1 MPDIQPLLS
10 SSPAPAQAD
19 GKPHRQP
26 VHLERKG
33 GKSPRQRIWEALRA
47 YAGSHDGRFDLDRIE
62 RETRIEPATIFS
74 YLRALQKAGFITVVE
89 PATAQRK
96 QVYELAR
103 DNGCEAPRIDKQG
116 RPVTQGMGSE
126 QMWRTMRLIGEF
138 SAIELAAHASTEQ
151 VPVLASTA
159 ERYLGH
165 LCHAGYLVLVSPAR
179 KLGSGWHQPARYR
192 LAPGKY
198 TGPRP
203 PMIQRSKAV
212 YDPNLDQVVWE
223 EVQREDDY

>member
-1 MPDIQPLLS
+1 MS
-10 SSPAPAQAD
+10 A
-19 GKPHRQP
+19 HRKP

-47 YAGSHDGRFDLDRIE
+47 LALTPSPHPGGEGEEQHAQSLPMGRFDLDRIE
-62 RETRIEPATIFS
+62 RATRIEPATIFS
-74 YLRALQKAGFITVVE
+74 YLRSLQKAGFIAVVE

-96 QVYELAR
+96 QVYALAR

-116 RPVTQGMGSE
+116 RPVTQGMGNE
-126 QMWRTMRLIGEF
+126 QMWRTLRLIGEF
-138 SAIELAAHASTEQ
+138 GALELAAHASTER
-151 VPVLASTA
+151 VPVLAQTA

-165 LCHAGYLVLVSPAR
+165 LYRAGYLVLVCPAR
-179 KLGSGWHQPARYR
+179 KLGSGGYQPARYR

-198 TGPRP
+198 SGPRP

-223 EVQREDDY
+223 EVQRDDDY